1 MPTTVIRPTT
11 SRYTHLRVQRFRA
24 IGLVLMMIFASLAAI
39 EFGAWKVAA
48 STDQDGDGL
57 TLGMEFLL
65 NTQPQDWDSDNDGL
79 PDGWEWKYGLD
90 PLDNSALGNNG
101 AAGDPDGDG
110 LSNLQEY
117 RYLMPN
123 NWDLSSTPNVLDN
136 GVWWNGTVPV
146 RNWNEEGALGSA
158 SPPACGDPGNDG
170 QGSTILCDEDPMG
183 NMCDDGI
190 DNDRDGLVDAADP
203 DGDGDADC
211 SSDDDDGDGLI
222 DEDPDGWD
230 TDNDGMPDGWEVAN
244 GLNATNPNNAD
255 GMYGD
260 PDNDGLINI
269 YEYINPSWTTSP
281 GGIDVFQPGPVG
293 GTATEPCNPII
304 GVGPGGGLTCTAE
317 VDGVTQTN
325 PQVADTD
332 GDGLNDSYEA
342 LILLTD
348 PTSSDTDSDGIDDG
362 VEVYGAYG
370 FPAQASDPRDNN
382 TDDDQLDDG
391 DEDKNGNG
399 VVDSNETDPTRR
411 EDAGDF
417 DNDGIENWEENL
429 SCTMWNIAD
438 TDYGGVHDGDE
449 LNFSHGTDPCMSVV
463 DFITS
468 VISYN
473 AGQQR
478 LYLDN
483 TSGFNPAGGAGFYN
497 DSNGQLTGFGFQSV
511 AAAYLIGVSVAPP
524 VNTQFVIAKNGSW
537 CHYSAVQSGQLS
549 STMNF
554 CDDDYEDT
562 DGDGLADWEELMG
575 TYGFTS
581 LPTQYDSDGDGVND
595 WDEVMNGTNPMEP
608 CDNNKDTDSD
618 LLNDY
623 FENNTGCPIDYIPG
637 IIGNGTTDTYVTDY
651 LNPDTDAGGVWDGQE
666 YLDGTNPEDNPG
678 DDQNPIDTDG
688 DGIPD
693 SVENNTG
700 TDWRD
705 PDTDGGGMLDGEEC
719 PPPMWIFNCIGGQY
733 NPWDPSD
740 DVIENAIIFWAN
752 NSTFGV
758 DPNLPHYWRVHTYDS
773 YTGASYG
780 KNATYQIWVPM
791 STPFLDE
798 GWIANPTFRNSSEV
812 WTMQFTTPVSNTNIP
827 HHYAATEYTMWI
839 DGMASL
845 NHSNITH
852 DVRVSDSGVD
862 LLLTQAPEILFDTTA
877 LDNSIAYSSASNY
890 AMEYPVEFTD
900 PIHPYSQVGDI
911 TNTVISGAVSAWD
924 KAVAIQDFLQN
935 GNSTTTFLLN
945 FDGSAL
951 PMAEDVTNHV
961 LTAAFEGSCSE
972 FASVYTTMA
981 RIAGLPARKVTGYA
995 AGAWHGTGFTVT
1007 GAEMTAWSE
1016 VHLQQNAAG
1025 NNFDMG
1031 WIPINPCPAAQTV
1044 EVVNETWTPLTIDRD
1059 HSTGDIW
1066 LNGTLLFVDNGSAAS
1081 NIIVHS
1087 YLITAQEAATAPA
1100 QAATGMRRLGTS
1112 TTDVNGSFSVKGIPG
1127 DAISPGYGS
1136 IVLEHVQQGYV
1147 PYGVEVFG
1155 WTINVTDDVVI
1166 TQDTPSIPGQPIVG
1180 AGTTTTI
1187 TGYMSWEN
1195 IPLNDPSTQGNL
1207 TLFMNYTSAIDGVIS
1222 LQTIVGEQGYY
1233 EFDVSLDENEGL
1245 GFLNAAIDFPGW
1257 HQAGLHLSIP
1267 PVYHARPETL
1277 NIQFNVSA
1285 APNLTADLHGPG
1297 QNNSL
1302 LEVGEDL
1309 FINGTVLS
1317 RGLNPVP
1324 MNGTLYLQ
1332 MRQNGS
1338 TGPFDNITFWVM
1350 DASNV
1355 NQVTGEFNIVWNAS
1369 AMALSMI
1376 GPGYI
1381 DVELLFIP
1389 DDLDASDVANLST
1402 GYGLQSVVTITIV
1415 LWPVLRGSLT
1425 TVFVQL
1431 MDHTDGQT
1439 VDFNGTY
1446 VTEFDGTL
1454 INTSADPVGG
1464 AYMLE
1469 WTPPST
1475 IAAADYTWY
1484 TNYTSTTQWY
1494 KNASMNTL
1502 QRIQGLVTVSVV
1514 LGSDW
1519 THIGGTNNVSGELR
1533 DDVFNN
1539 LVLGNDTD
1547 LSIQLELP
1555 GVGPPD
1561 PMGNPPPPI
1570 MIPLGVVA
1578 LNTTTGAYFLSFTM
1592 PTNMPGGAYDLTVMA
1607 DFNANPP
1614 VGGPYYI
1621 FEQPGQTIVGSES
1634 EAMLQLNQT
1643 NVLVEAGQQLQLEVD
1658 VKDIA
1663 AYFSVPPVGQED
1675 AQNISGASVEFFWD
1689 VNGANTSLGTGISN
1703 SNGRVTFT
1711 WNVPINTDP
1720 AYYDVYVVMYDDV
1733 TDAVTTNNAARWLG
1747 NDTLAN
1753 VTVQVPTIIDINSSV
1768 PTVVTAG
1775 TSFQL
1780 VGRVQDSINS
1790 VRPFSGPI
1798 GIEVFWLD
1806 DIDEKLISSYTTSV
1820 DGEFNVSVPT
1830 DPFGDGLTSGN
1841 HTLVVS
1847 VLNGTNPFYLSATGT
1862 HSMLVMGVTD
1872 FEALFP
1878 SSGIVVNRGDSVEF
1892 WGNLVEVSDNF
1903 RAINSTVVDA
1913 RFHDTWIGTTIT
1925 DVNGTALW
1933 NYTVPYDQPL
1943 GPITVTLYFNGSWHL
1958 LSDASP
1964 INTIT
1969 VASVTVLV
1977 VDNITENPVAGDS
1990 FNVTGT
1996 LVSDN
2001 GTGII
2006 YRDGSP
2012 MLPGLGFNID
2022 GYTDTFNVQNGTAQS
2037 DGTFWALITL
2047 DANFPR
2053 GSHNLTVVFT
2063 PSVNY
2068 YGSSSGVNT
2077 FDSRGFSVLRIISPA
2092 NLNVD
2097 DRVVRGS
2104 VLNVTITLHD
2114 NAGDPI
2120 ANASIVLNAPGMS
2133 AAGLITTDANGYGAV
2148 NLTVSNMTLP
2158 GPHYLFASFAGIAGT
2173 TGVLG
2178 DDANAGVVIL
2188 APTVLSIDSIEGTL
2202 IAGQT
2207 LIINGTLLDEHGM
2220 YLLGSDGNAS
2230 GGIIHL
2236 LVDGQ
2241 DIGSTWAV
2249 MTDPTFGT
2257 FSITYTLPQG
2267 ITAGAHSVGIEFLGG
2282 YLWVD
2287 PIGSGDSANPEYYLS
2302 SNAQD
2307 VFNCTQ
2313 PTHINIIDGGGD
2325 VDRETLI
2332 SMSSVL
2338 LDLVDRP
2345 VANQT
2350 IEIYLDGV
2358 FLTNVTTNA
2367 DGEFSAFYP
2376 VPSDMTLGPVIMDV
2390 MFTGAEFHLPS
2401 SNQLAYTVY
2410 SPVNISIDL
2419 IQPAA
2424 IGDTILITGTV
2435 RDNLPAGWIFN
2446 HTVEIRIDDILYGT
2460 ATTDANG
2467 LWTFEWDVP
2476 ISLDL
2481 GGHEIE
2487 VYAPAQGYYR
2497 EGVANASFWIAH
2509 HSEISLNA
2517 ADNGD
2522 ATRGMFWTISGRLY
2536 DSDEVGLPGI
2546 AGAQVHIALDGA
2558 GIDTITTD
2566 SEGRFTLIIP
2576 VSMNSA
2582 RGAHTITARYDG
2594 DNSWLGSEEDEDV
2607 TTWADILIEI
2617 SYLSDNI
2624 IRSDSTHQLRIEGR
2638 IVEVGGSGNPLMGS
2652 ELVLTYRNQE
2662 ILLMGGA
2669 LFWDNQTNG
2678 FVIEFTPDVWVEPG
2692 DAEFLLTVLQ
2702 DDARHLN
2709 SNNETIDAFIRVQAE
2724 YEIIINEVVWQGR
2737 NVSGTVTVRD
2747 IHSSQAI
2754 ANLSMTAYLR
2764 NSSEV
2769 DPLNLS
2775 FTRDTD
2781 AAGVFTFEFNSFEP
2795 MPPFSDQSFWGEMH
2809 IRFDSSAPE
2818 LAEDSRATLTLEV
2831 YSLTYE
2837 EPASASKS
2845 APYWIWGI
2853 VVLIIA
2859 GAAVGIWILMN
2870 RRKQAI
2876 DELAEIFAYTAELL
2890 AAGDE
2895 IREAIFHCYEEL
2907 CAMLMTQGH
2916 LRRDFE
2922 TVREFEVAIR
2932 KAMPISEEAL
2942 GALDNMFEIARY
2954 SRHELGQAHKEQAQ
2968 SALARTIQ
2976 EITAITQQPAMG
2988 QAMSQEINITIQQ

>member
-1 MPTTVIRPTT
+1 
-11 SRYTHLRVQRFRA
+11 
-24 IGLVLMMIFASLAAI
+24 MMIFASLAAI

-90 PLDNSALGNNG
+90 PLDSSTLGNNG

-117 RYLMPN
+117 RYLEPT
-123 NWDLSSTPNVLDN
+123 NWDQSSTANVLDN

-183 NMCDDGI
+183 NICNDGI
-190 DNDRDGLVDAADP
+190 DNDGDGDVDAADS

-211 SSDDDDGDGLI
+211 LSDDDDGDGLI

-230 TDNDGMPDGWEVAN
+230 TDNDGMSDGWEVAN
-244 GLNATNPNNAD
+244 GLNATNPSNAD

-260 PDNDGLINI
+260 PDGDGLINI
-269 YEYINPSWTTSP
+269 YEYVNPTWTTSS
-281 GGIDVFQPGPVG
+281 GGVDFFRPGPVS
-293 GTATEPCNPII
+293 GTETVSPCSPVLGI
-304 GVGPGGGLTCTAE
+304 GPGGGMACTAE
-317 VDGVTQTN
+317 VDGVMQTN

-342 LILLTD
+342 LTLLTD
-348 PTSSDTDSDGIDDG
+348 PTSVDTDSDGIDDG
-362 VEVYGAYG
+362 VEVNGAYG
-370 FPAQASDPRDNN
+370 NPPQASDPRNNN
-382 TDDDQLDDG
+382 TDGDQLDDG
-391 DEDKNGNG
+391 EEDKNGNG
-399 VVDSNETDPTRR
+399 QVDANETDPTRS

-429 SCTMWNIAD
+429 SCTVWNIAD
-438 TDYGGVHDGDE
+438 TDFGGVNDGDE
-449 LNFSHGTDPCMSVV
+449 QNFSHGTDPCMSVI
-463 DFITS
+463 DFITTYS
-468 VISYN
+468 SYN

-478 LYLDN
+478 LYLAN
-483 TSGFNPAGGAGFYN
+483 TTGFKPTGGVGYYN
-497 DSNGQLTGFGFQSV
+497 DSNGQLTGFGYQSV

-524 VNTQFVIAKNGSW
+524 GNSQFVISKNGSW
-537 CHYSAVQSGQLS
+537 CHYSALQSGQLGT
-549 STMNF
+549 TMNY
-554 CDDDYEDT
+554 CDDDYEDS

-575 TYGFTS
+575 TFGFTS

-595 WDEVMNGTNPMEP
+595 WDEVMNGTDPMEP
-608 CDNNKDTDSD
+608 CDNNMDTDGD

-623 FENNTGCPIDYIPG
+623 FENNVGCPVDYIPG
-637 IIGNGTTDTYVTDY
+637 IIGNGTLDTYITDY
-651 LNPDTDAGGVWDGQE
+651 QNPDTDAGGVWDGQE
-666 YLDGTNPEDNPG
+666 YLDGTNPQNNAA

-719 PPPMWIFNCIGGQY
+719 PPPMWLFNCIGGQFD
-733 NPWDPSD
+733 PWDPTD
-740 DVIENAIIFWAN
+740 DVIENQIIFWAN
-752 NSTFGV
+752 NSTFGPI
-758 DPNLPHYWRVHTYDS
+758 DPNLPHYWRVHTYDA

-791 STPFLDE
+791 SIPFHDE
-798 GWIANPTFRNSSEV
+798 GWIANSTFRNSTEV
-812 WTMQFTTPVSNTNIP
+812 WTLQFTNPVFNTNVP
-827 HHYAATEYTMWI
+827 HHYATTEYMMWV
-839 DGMASL
+839 DGLASL

-862 LLLTQAPEILFDTTA
+862 MLLLQAPEIYFDTTA
-877 LDNSIAYSSASNY
+877 LDNSIAYSAASNY
-890 AMEYPVEFTD
+890 AMEYPAVFTD
-900 PIHPYSQVGDI
+900 PTHPYSQVGNI
-911 TNTVISGAVSAWD
+911 TNTVTSSAISAWD
-924 KAVAIQDFLQN
+924 KAVAIQDYLQN
-935 GNSTTTFLLN
+935 GDANTTFLLN

-951 PMAEDVTNHV
+951 PMAEDVTNHI
-961 LTAAFEGSCSE
+961 LTAAYEGSCSE
-972 FASVYTTMA
+972 FATVFTTMA
-981 RIAGLPARKVTGYA
+981 RIAGLPARKVTGYSD
-995 AGAWHGTGFTVT
+995 GTWHGTGYTVT
-1007 GAEMTAWSE
+1007 GAHFTAWSE

-1031 WIPINPCPAAQTV
+1031 WIPINPCPAAEQV
-1044 EVVNETWTPLTIDRD
+1044 EVVNETWEPLTIDRD

-1066 LNGTLLFVDNGSAAS
+1066 LNGTLIFTDNGSAAS
-1081 NIIVHS
+1081 DIMVHS
-1087 YLITAQEAATAPA
+1087 YLITPQEAVTAPA
-1100 QAATGMRRLGTS
+1100 LAATGMRRLGTG

-1127 DAISPGYGS
+1127 DAIAPGYGS
-1136 IVLEHVQQGYV
+1136 IVLERVQQGYV
-1147 PYGVEVFG
+1147 PYGIEVFP
-1155 WTINVTDDVVI
+1155 WTINVTDDVII
-1166 TQDTPSIPGQPIVG
+1166 TQTTPSIPGQPIVG

-1187 TGYMSWEN
+1187 TGTMSWEN
-1195 IPLNDPSTQGNL
+1195 VPLLDPSQQGNL
-1207 TLFMNYTSAIDGVIS
+1207 TLFMNYTSAIDGVVS

-1233 EFDVSLDENEGL
+1233 EFDVTIDENEGI
-1245 GFLNAAIDFPGW
+1245 GMLNAMIDFPGW
-1257 HQAGLHLSIP
+1257 HQAGLHQSTP
-1267 PVYHARPETL
+1267 PEYHARPASL
-1277 NIQFNVSA
+1277 SIQFNISA
-1285 APNLTADLHGPG
+1285 APNITANLQGPG
-1297 QNNSL
+1297 LNDSL

-1309 FINGTVLS
+1309 YINGTVLS
-1317 RGLNPVP
+1317 RGLTPVA
-1324 MNGTLYLQ
+1324 MNGTMYLQ

-1338 TGPFDNITFWVM
+1338 TGPFNNITSWTM
-1350 DASNV
+1350 NGSNV
-1355 NQVTGEFNIVWNAS
+1355 NPADGVFNITWNAS
-1369 AMALSMI
+1369 ALALSMI

-1402 GYGLQSVVTITIV
+1402 GYGLQSIVNIGVV
-1415 LWPVLRGSLT
+1415 LSPVQRGSMT
-1425 TVFVQL
+1425 TLFVQL
-1431 MDHTDGQT
+1431 TDHTDGQT

-1446 VTEFDGTL
+1446 LTEFDGGL
-1454 INTSADPVGG
+1454 INTTVDPVGG
-1464 AYMLE
+1464 AYMIE
-1469 WTPPST
+1469 WTPSGS
-1475 IAAADYTWY
+1475 IDVGDYTWY
-1484 TNYTSTTQWY
+1484 TNYTSTSPWY

-1502 QRIQGLVTVSVV
+1502 QRIQGLVTISTV

-1519 THIGGTNNVSGELR
+1519 THIGGTNNVSGVIR
-1533 DDVFNN
+1533 DDVSNN
-1539 LVLGNDTD
+1539 PVLGNDTD
-1547 LSIQLELP
+1547 LIIQLELP

-1570 MIPLGVVA
+1570 MIPLGVTA
-1578 LNTTTGAYFLSFTM
+1578 LNNTTGSYFHSFTM
-1592 PTNMPGGAYDLTVMA
+1592 PPNMPAGAYDLVVIA

-1614 VGGPYYI
+1614 AGGAYYI
-1621 FEQPGQTIVGSES
+1621 YEQPGQTIVGSES
-1634 EAMLQLNQT
+1634 EAMLQLNET
-1643 NVLVEAGQQLQLEVD
+1643 NVIVEAGQQLLIEVD

-1675 AQNISGASVEFFWD
+1675 AQNISGASVEFFW
-1689 VNGANTSLGTGISN
+1689 NSSGANTSIGTGTSN
-1703 SNGRVTFT
+1703 SNGRVAFT
-1711 WNVPINTDP
+1711 WTVPINTEP

-1733 TDAVTTNNAARWLG
+1733 TDPVSATNAARWLG
-1747 NDTLAN
+1747 NNTLAN
-1753 VTVQVPTIIDINSSV
+1753 VTVQVPTDIIIDVSV
-1768 PTVVTAG
+1768 PTTVTAG

-1780 VGRVQDSINS
+1780 NGLVQDS
-1790 VRPFSGPI
+1790 VDPARPFSGPI

-1806 DIDEKLISSYTTSV
+1806 EIDEKLITIHTTAV
-1820 DGEFNVSVPT
+1820 NGTFNVSVPT
-1830 DPFGDGLTSGN
+1830 DPQGDGLTSGN
-1841 HTLVVS
+1841 HVLVVS

-1862 HSMLVMGVTD
+1862 HNMLVMGVTN

-1878 SSGIVVNRGDSVEF
+1878 VFGVVVNRGDSIEF
-1892 WGNLVEVSDNF
+1892 YGNLVETSDNN
-1903 RAINSTVVDA
+1903 RAINTTVVDA
-1913 RFHDTWIGTTIT
+1913 RFHDTWVGNTTT
-1925 DVNGTALW
+1925 DVNGTARW
-1933 NYTVPYDQPL
+1933 NYTVPFDQPL
-1943 GPITVTLYFNGSWHL
+1943 GPITVTLFFNGSWHL
-1958 LSDASP
+1958 LADSSP

-1969 VASVTVLV
+1969 IASLTVLV
-1977 VDNITENPVAGDS
+1977 VDNITENPVAGTS

-2022 GYTDTFNVQNGTAQS
+2022 GYTDTFSVHNGTAQA
-2037 DGTFWALITL
+2037 DGSFWALVTL
-2047 DANFPR
+2047 DADFPR
-2053 GSHNLTVVFT
+2053 GSHNLSVVFT

-2068 YGSSSGVNT
+2068 YGSSTGLNT
-2077 FDSRGFSVLRIISPA
+2077 FDSRGFSVLRIISPEH
-2092 NLNVD
+2092 LNVD
-2097 DRVVRGS
+2097 DRVVRGD

-2120 ANASIVLNAPGMS
+2120 ANTTIVLNAPGMS
-2133 AAGLITTDANGYGAV
+2133 TAGLITTDANGYGAV

-2158 GPHYLFASFAGIAGT
+2158 GPHDLFASFSGLPGT

-2178 DDANAGVVIL
+2178 DNASVGVVVL
-2188 APTVLSIDSIEGTL
+2188 APTVLSIDTIEGTL

-2207 LIINGTLLDEHGM
+2207 LIVNGTLFDEHGM

-2241 DIGSTWAV
+2241 DVGSTWAV

-2257 FSITYTLPQG
+2257 FSIAYTLPQG
-2267 ITAGAHSVGIEFLGG
+2267 TTAGAHTVEVSFLGG

-2287 PIGSGDSANPEYYLS
+2287 PIGSGDSANPEYYLP
-2302 SNAQD
+2302 SNDQGA
-2307 VFNCTQ
+2307 FNCSQ

-2325 VDRETLI
+2325 VDRESLI
-2332 SMSSVL
+2332 SMSGVL

-2350 IEIYLDGV
+2350 VEVYLDGV
-2358 FLTNVTTNA
+2358 FLTNVTTDV

-2376 VPSDMTLGPVIMDV
+2376 VPSDMTLGPVTMDV
-2390 MFTGAEFHLPS
+2390 MFIGSEFHLPS
-2401 SNQLAYTVY
+2401 SNQLSYTVY
-2410 SPVNISIDL
+2410 SPVNISIDPL
-2419 IQPAA
+2419 QPAA
-2424 IGDTILITGTV
+2424 IGDTMVITGTV
-2435 RDNLPAGWIFN
+2435 RDNLPAGWIVN
-2446 HTVEIRIDDILYGT
+2446 HTVEIRINDILYGT
-2460 ATTDANG
+2460 AVTDENG
-2467 LWTFEWDVP
+2467 LWTFNWDVP
-2476 ISLDL
+2476 IALDL
-2481 GGHEIE
+2481 GSHVIE
-2487 VYAPAQGYYR
+2487 VYAPAQGFYR
-2497 EGVANASFWIAH
+2497 EGVTNGTFWIAH
-2509 HSEISLNA
+2509 HSEISLSA
-2517 ADNGD
+2517 EDGGD

-2566 SEGRFTLIIP
+2566 SEGRFTIIIP

-2594 DNSWLGSEEDEDV
+2594 DNSWLGSEEIEGV
-2607 TTWADILIEI
+2607 TTWADIVIEI
-2617 SYLSDNI
+2617 TYVSDNV
-2624 IRSDSTHQLRIEGR
+2624 IRSDSTHKLRIEGR
-2638 IVEVGGSGNPLMGS
+2638 IIEVGGSGNPLMGS
-2652 ELVLTYRNQE
+2652 ELVLTYKSQE
-2662 ILLMGGA
+2662 VPLIGGA

-2692 DAEFLLTVLQ
+2692 DAEFLLEVTQ
-2702 DDARHLN
+2702 DEPRHLN
-2709 SNNETIDAFIRVQAE
+2709 NNNETIDVFIRVQVE
-2724 YEIIINEVVWQGR
+2724 YEIIINRIAWEGR

-2747 IHSSQAI
+2747 IHSSQVI
-2754 ANLSMTAYLR
+2754 SNLSMTAYLR

-2781 AAGVFTFEFNSFEP
+2781 GAGVFAFEFTSFQP
-2795 MPPFSDQSFWGEMH
+2795 IPPFSDQSFWGALH
-2809 IRFDSSAPE
+2809 IRFDSTAPE
-2818 LAEDSRATLTLEV
+2818 LSEDSRATLSLDV

-2837 EPASASKS
+2837 QPASASKS
-2845 APYWIWGI
+2845 TPYWIWGT

-2859 GAAVGIWILMN
+2859 GAAVGIWILMK
-2870 RRKQAI
+2870 RRKQTI

-2895 IREAIFHCYEEL
+2895 IREAIFHCYEDL

-2942 GALDNMFEIARY
+2942 TALDNMFEIARY

-2968 SALARTIQ
+2968 NALARTLQ
-2976 EITAITQQPAMG
+2976 EITAITHNPELTPVEQ
-2988 QAMSQEINITIQQ
+2988 